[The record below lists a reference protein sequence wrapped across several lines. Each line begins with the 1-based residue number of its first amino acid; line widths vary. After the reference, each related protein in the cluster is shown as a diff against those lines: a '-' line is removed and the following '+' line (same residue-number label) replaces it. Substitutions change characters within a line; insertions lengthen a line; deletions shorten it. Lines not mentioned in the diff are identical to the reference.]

1 MPRPVAAVPLTLT
14 IPPVDVMGELP
25 DTAMP
30 PAETLLITTPEEP
43 ASAAFTVTPSV
54 LVTSALVMV
63 LAFR

>member
-1 MPRPVAAVPLTLT
+1 MPRPVADVPLTST
-14 IPPVDVMGELP
+14 TPPVEVMAELP
-25 DTAMP
+25 DTAIP
-30 PAETLLITTPEEP
+30 PAETLLITTPDAP